1 MEKPILV
8 IMAAGLGSRYGGLK
22 QMDSIGENGE
32 LIIDYSVYDALQ
44 AGFKKVVFI
53 INHKI
58 KKDFKEIVGKKLD
71 GFIQVEYAFQ
81 ELSDIPKSVTLEEDR
96 VKPLG
101 TAHAIYSARDKID
114 GPFCVIN
121 ADDYYGRD
129 AFKRM
134 YNFLSK
140 KDLDKYEYSMVG
152 YSLKNTVTEN
162 GYVSRGICDV
172 DNEMMLHGVTERT
185 HIENIKNDIIYTDK
199 NRMEYPLDKNAIVSM
214 NFWGFTPS
222 LVEEIKTNIA
232 DFLLAKLPK
241 NPLRCEYFLPFVVD
255 EMLKRKSCS
264 VKVMHTNEK
273 WYGVTYAEDKE
284 NVVKALLKM
293 KNEGEYPDKLWENQ
307 Q

>member
-1 MEKPILV
+1 MKMEKPILV

-22 QMDSIGENGE
+22 QMDSIGKNGE
-32 LIIDYSVYDALQ
+32 LIIDYSVYDAIQ
-44 AGFKKVVFI
+44 AGFEKVVFI

-58 KKDFKEIVGKKLD
+58 EKDFKEIVGKKLN
-71 GFIQVEYAFQ
+71 GFIGVEYAFQ
-81 ELSDIPKSVTLEEDR
+81 ELSDIPESVTLPNDR

-129 AFKRM
+129 AFESM

-140 KDLDKYEYSMVG
+140 KDLGKYDYSMVG
-152 YSLKNTVTEN
+152 YSLKNTVTDN

-172 DNEMMLHGVTERT
+172 DNDMMLHGVTERT
-185 HIENIKNDIIYTDK
+185 HIEKVKEGIIYKD
-199 NRMEYPLDKNAIVSM
+199 NNNWEYPLDENAIVSM

-222 LVEEIKTNIA
+222 LIDEIKDNIA
-232 DFLLAKLPK
+232 DFLLAELPN
-241 NPLRCEYFLPFVVD
+241 NPLKCEYFLPFVVD
-255 EMLKRKSCS
+255 EMIKQLRCS
-264 VKVMHTNEK
+264 VKVMHTDEK

-284 NVVKALLKM
+284 NVVKALDKM
-293 KNEGEYPDKLWENQ
+293 TSDGKYPNKLWEK
-307 Q
+307 